1 MATRAELYAEQV
13 QKLINGAKSLTPEAR
28 AAIEGQLAIADR
40 EILGR
45 IAQLNPQSYTAQ
57 QLTNLRSA
65 IDQAFAKFRATATDK
80 VNALQEKAA
89 TMATRDTSSAVGAAI
104 GIGQPIGAVNMQT
117 VRIAQGYAADLISG
131 LSADAAAKVK
141 GVVQRAFLGGQT
153 MGEIIDQVGT
163 AMEGGKFSGI
173 FTDVGDRAMRIAFN
187 EILRVHSISGQ
198 ARLEDLAS
206 RNKAIKKRWLHI
218 PAARVPRLGHML
230 ADGQTVPVDEP
241 FEIEG
246 EELMFP
252 RDPSGSPE
260 NTIFCHCVSVPFIDD
275 ADLHATAEDRAT
287 LAKFGLSMSS
297 A

>member
-1 MATRAELYAEQV
+1 MATRAELYAAQV
-13 QKLINGAKSLTPEAR
+13 LKLIDGAKSLTPEAR

-45 IAQLNPQSYTAQ
+45 IAQLDPKSFTAQ
-57 QLTNLRSA
+57 QLTGLRA
-65 IDQAFAKFRATATDK
+65 DIDRALAKFRAAAIDK
-80 VNALQEKAA
+80 VNALQERAA
-89 TMATRDTSSAVGAAI
+89 TMATQSTSSVVGAAL
-104 GIGQPIGAVNMQT
+104 GVAQPLGTVNMTT

-141 GVVQRAFLGGQT
+141 GVVQRAFLGGQS
-153 MGEIIDQVGT
+153 MGEIIDAVGT

-187 EILRVHSISGQ
+187 EILRVHSIAGQ
-198 ARLEDLAS
+198 ARLQDLAS

-218 PAARVPRLGHML
+218 PAARVPRLGHIL
-230 ADGQTVPVDEP
+230 ADGQTVDVDAD
-241 FEIEG
+241 FVVEG

-260 NTIFCHCVSVPFIDD
+260 NTIFCHCVSIPFIDD
-275 ADLHATAEDRAT
+275 SELYATAEDRAT
-287 LAKFGLSMSS
+287 LASVGLKME
-297 A
+297 AA